1 MIMAVH
7 ILFRI
12 LSCIFKDIFWNR
24 RSHSFSLDRLLIMS
38 GVGASDAVSTMNG
51 GGKNEGGDAT
61 PDATKDQLP
70 VMKNENRIFGKLY
83 FLLCRYLKG

>member
-1 MIMAVH
+1 
-7 ILFRI
+7 
-12 LSCIFKDIFWNR
+12 
-24 RSHSFSLDRLLIMS
+24 MS
-38 GVGASDAVSTMNG
+38 GVGASTTVSTMNG

-70 VMKNENRIFGKLY
+70 VMKNENRIFGKFY

>member
-1 MIMAVH
+1 
-7 ILFRI
+7 
-12 LSCIFKDIFWNR
+12 
-24 RSHSFSLDRLLIMS
+24 MS

-51 GGKNEGGDAT
+51 AGKNEGGDAT